1 VGRGAGTGGS
11 SVPRVTAETTVA
23 GAWDFAVELRRDP
36 ATAEAREAVLADPAF
51 GQAFTDH
58 MVVAEWTAERGWHDP
73 RVTAY
78 APLTVSPAAAVLH
91 YSQEIFEGLKAYR
104 HADGSVWAFRPDR
117 NAARFTASAERLAL
131 PHVPEEA
138 FVAALR
144 ALVTVDEAW
153 VPSAEHGET
162 SLYLRPYMIATEAAL
177 SVRPA
182 REVLFGVIASPAGPY
197 FNTGPRPVSIWL
209 TTSTIR
215 ATPGGTGAAKCG
227 GNYAA
232 SLAGLAEAVA
242 NGCEQ
247 VAFVDAAQHKW
258 LEEIGS
264 MNMFFVYADG
274 RIATPELSGSI
285 LEGVTRASVLELAAD
300 LGHPVEERRI
310 SADEWKDGVRTGEI
324 TEVFASGTAAV
335 ITPIGR
341 LAWPDGDVTIGDH
354 SVNYGVGPV
363 TAKIRSTLLDLQ
375 YGRIPDKHNWLTR
388 LA

>member
-1 VGRGAGTGGS
+1 M
-11 SVPRVTAETTVA
+11 
-23 GAWDFAVELRRDP
+23 
-36 ATAEAREAVLADPAF
+36 AVLADPAF
-51 GQAFTDH
+51 GQSFTDH
-58 MVVAEWTAERGWHDP
+58 MVVANWSLDQGWHDAK
-73 RVTAY
+73 VTAY
-78 APLTVSPAAAVLH
+78 APLKLSPAAAVFH

-104 HADGSVWAFRPDR
+104 HPDGSVWAFRPDR

-131 PHVPEEA
+131 PQVPEDE

-153 VPSAEHGET
+153 VPSAEASET
-162 SLYLRPYMIATEAAL
+162 SLYLRPYMIATEAVL

-182 REVLFGVIASPAGPY
+182 HEVLFGVIASPAGPY
-197 FNTGPRPVSIWL
+197 FDTGPKPVSIWL
-209 TTSTIR
+209 TTSTVR

-232 SLAGLAEAVA
+232 SLAGQAEAMA
-242 NGCEQ
+242 NGCDQ
-247 VAFVDAAQHKW
+247 VAFVEAVEHKW
-258 LEEIGS
+258 LEEMGS

-274 RIATPELSGSI
+274 HIATPELSGSI

-310 SADEWKDGVRTGEI
+310 AADEWRDGVRSGEI

-341 LAWPDGDVTIGDH
+341 VAWPDGDLTIGDH
-354 SVNYGVGPV
+354 SVNHGVGPV
-363 TAKIRSTLLDLQ
+363 TTKIRSTLLDVQ
-375 YGRIPDKHNWLTR
+375 YGRIPDTRKWLTR
-388 LA
+388 LT

>member
-1 VGRGAGTGGS
+1 M
-11 SVPRVTAETTVA
+11 TAETTVTD
-23 GAWDFAVELRRDP
+23 AWDFAAELRSDP
-36 ATAEAREAVLADPAF
+36 ATAEARAKVLAKPSF
-51 GQAFTDH
+51 GQSFTDH
-58 MVVAEWTAERGWHDP
+58 MVVANWTAGRGWHDA

-78 APLTVSPAAAVLH
+78 APIRVSPAAAVLH
-91 YSQEIFEGLKAYR
+91 YSQEIFEGLKAFR

-131 PHVPEEA
+131 PHVPEDA

-144 ALVTVDEAW
+144 ALVTVDEPW

-197 FNTGPRPVSIWL
+197 FDTGPKPVSIWL

-247 VAFVDAAQHKW
+247 VAFVDAVEHKW

-285 LEGVTRASVLELAAD
+285 LEGVTRASVVDLAKD
-300 LGHPVEERRI
+300 LGHTVEERRI
-310 SADEWKDGVRTGEI
+310 PADEWKDGVRSGEI

-341 LAWPDGDVTIGDH
+341 VAWPDGDLTIGDH
-354 SVNYGVGPV
+354 SVDHGVGPV
-363 TAKIRSTLLDLQ
+363 TQSIRSALLDLQ
-375 YGRIPDKHNWLTR
+375 YGRTPDPRGWLTR

>member
-1 VGRGAGTGGS
+1 VTGEQQ
-11 SVPRVTAETTVA
+11 ATVLTD
-23 GAWDFAVELRRDP
+23 AWDFAVELRSDP
-36 ATAEAREAVLADPAF
+36 ASAEARGAVLKDPAF
-51 GQAFTDH
+51 GQSFTDH
-58 MVVAEWTAERGWHDP
+58 MVVANWSVDRGWHDP
-73 RVTAY
+73 KVTAY
-78 APLTVSPAAAVLH
+78 APLSLSPAAAVFH

-117 NAARFTASAERLAL
+117 NAARFTASAARLAL
-131 PHVPEEA
+131 PQVPEDE
-138 FVAALR
+138 FIAALR

-153 VPSAEHGET
+153 VPSAEDGET

-177 SVRPA
+177 AVRPSH
-182 REVLFGVIASPAGPY
+182 EVLFGVIASPAGPY
-197 FNTGPRPVSIWL
+197 FNTGPKPVSIWL

-227 GNYAA
+227 GNYAS

-247 VAFVDAAQHKW
+247 VAFVDAAEHKW

-310 SADEWKDGVRTGEI
+310 SADEWRDGVRSGEI

-341 LAWPDGDVTIGDH
+341 LAWPDGDLTIGDH
-354 SVNYGVGPV
+354 SVGYGVGPV
-363 TAKIRSTLLDLQ
+363 TAKIRSALLDLQ
-375 YGRIPDKHNWLTR
+375 YGRTPDTRGWLTR

>member
-1 VGRGAGTGGS
+1 MR
-11 SVPRVTAETTVA
+11 RVTGEQRATVVTD
-23 GAWDFAVELRRDP
+23 AWDFAVELHSDP
-36 ATAEAREAVLADPAF
+36 ASAEARAAVLADPAF
-51 GQAFTDH
+51 GQSFTDH
-58 MVVAEWTAERGWHDP
+58 MVVANWSVDRGWHDSK
-73 RVTAY
+73 VTAY
-78 APLTVSPAAAVLH
+78 APLSLSPAAAVFH

-131 PHVPEEA
+131 PQVPEDE
-138 FVAALR
+138 FIAALR

-153 VPSAEHGET
+153 VPSAEDGET
-162 SLYLRPYMIATEAAL
+162 SLYLRPYMIATEAVL

-182 REVLFGVIASPAGPY
+182 HEVLFGVIASPAGPY
-197 FNTGPRPVSIWL
+197 FNTGPKPVSIWL

-227 GNYAA
+227 GNYAS

-247 VAFVDAAQHKW
+247 VAFVDAVEHKW

-274 RIATPELSGSI
+274 RIATPELNGSI

-310 SADEWKDGVRTGEI
+310 SADEWKDGVRSGEI

-341 LAWPDGDVTIGDH
+341 VAWPDGDLTIGNH
-354 SVNYGVGPV
+354 SVDHGVGPV
-363 TAKIRSTLLDLQ
+363 TTKIRSTLLDLQ
-375 YGRIPDKHNWLTR
+375 YGRTPDTRSWLTR

>member
-1 VGRGAGTGGS
+1 MRK
-11 SVPRVTAETTVA
+11 VTAETTVTD
-23 GAWDFAVELRRDP
+23 AWDFAVELRSDP
-36 ATAEAREAVLADPAF
+36 ATAEARAEVLAKPSF
-51 GQAFTDH
+51 GQSFTDH
-58 MVVAEWTAERGWHDP
+58 MVVANWTADRGWHDA

-78 APLTVSPAAAVLH
+78 APIKVSPAAAVLH
-91 YSQEIFEGLKAYR
+91 YSQEIFEGLKAFR

-117 NAARFTASAERLAL
+117 NAARFTASAARLAL
-131 PHVPEEA
+131 PHVPEDA

-144 ALVTVDEAW
+144 ALVIVDEPW
-153 VPSAEHGET
+153 VPSAEDGET

-197 FNTGPRPVSIWL
+197 FDTGPKPVSIWL

-247 VAFVDAAQHKW
+247 VAFVDAVEHKW

-274 RIATPELSGSI
+274 RIATPALSGSI
-285 LEGVTRASVLELAAD
+285 LEGVTRASVVDLAKD
-300 LGHPVEERRI
+300 LGHTVEERLI
-310 SADEWKDGVRTGEI
+310 SADEWKDGVRSGEI
-324 TEVFASGTAAV
+324 SEVFASGTAAV

-341 LAWPDGDVTIGDH
+341 VAWPDGDLTIGDH
-354 SVNYGVGPV
+354 SVDHGVGPV
-363 TAKIRSTLLDLQ
+363 TQSIRSALLDLQ
-375 YGRIPDKHNWLTR
+375 YGRTPNPRGWLTR

>member
-1 VGRGAGTGGS
+1 
-11 SVPRVTAETTVA
+11 VPKVTVETAAADV
-23 GAWDFAVELRRDP
+23 WDFALELRSDP
-36 ATAEAREAVLADPAF
+36 ASAEERAGILAKPVF

-58 MVVAEWTAERGWHDP
+58 MVVANWSAERGWHDS

-78 APLTVSPAAAVLH
+78 APLSLSPAAAVFH

-117 NAARFTASAERLAL
+117 NAARFIASAQRLAL
-131 PHVPEEA
+131 PQVPEDA
-138 FVAALR
+138 FLGALR
-144 ALVTVDEAW
+144 ALVTVDESW
-153 VPSAEHGET
+153 VPSAEDSVT
-162 SLYLRPYMIATEAAL
+162 SLYLRPHLIATEAAL

-182 REVLFGVIASPAGPY
+182 HEVLFGVIASPAGPY
-197 FNTGPRPVSIWL
+197 FDTGPKPVSIWL
-209 TTSTIR
+209 TTATIR

-247 VAFVDAAQHKW
+247 VAFVDAAEHKW

-264 MNMFFVYADG
+264 MNMFFVHADG
-274 RIATPELSGSI
+274 RIVTPELSGSI
-285 LEGVTRASVLELAAD
+285 LEGVTRASVIELAAD
-300 LGHPVEERRI
+300 LGHTVEERQI

-341 LAWPDGDVTIGDH
+341 VAWPEGNLTIGDH
-354 SVNYGVGPV
+354 SVDHGVGPV
-363 TAKIRSTLLDLQ
+363 TRSIRQTLLDLQ
-375 YGRIPDKHNWLTR
+375 YGRTPDTHHWLAR

>member
-1 VGRGAGTGGS
+1 MRK
-11 SVPRVTAETTVA
+11 VTAETTVTD
-23 GAWDFAVELRRDP
+23 AWDFAVELRSDP
-36 ATAEAREAVLADPAF
+36 ATAEARAEVLAKPSF
-51 GQAFTDH
+51 GQSFTDH
-58 MVVAEWTAERGWHDP
+58 MVVANWTADRGWHDAK
-73 RVTAY
+73 VTAY
-78 APLTVSPAAAVLH
+78 APIKVSPAAAVLH
-91 YSQEIFEGLKAYR
+91 YSQEIFEGLKAFR

-131 PHVPEEA
+131 PHVPEDA

-144 ALVTVDEAW
+144 ALVIVDEPW
-153 VPSAEHGET
+153 VPSAEDGET

-197 FNTGPRPVSIWL
+197 FDTGPKPVSIWL

-247 VAFVDAAQHKW
+247 VAFVDAVEHKW

-274 RIATPELSGSI
+274 RIATPALSGSI
-285 LEGVTRASVLELAAD
+285 LEGVTRASVVDLAKD
-300 LGHPVEERRI
+300 LGHTVEERLI
-310 SADEWKDGVRTGEI
+310 SADEWKDGVRSGEI
-324 TEVFASGTAAV
+324 SEVFASGTAAV

-341 LAWPDGDVTIGDH
+341 VAWPDGDLTIGDH
-354 SVNYGVGPV
+354 SVDHGVGPV
-363 TAKIRSTLLDLQ
+363 TQSIRSALLDLQ
-375 YGRIPDKHNWLTR
+375 YGRTPDPRGWLTR

>member
-1 VGRGAGTGGS
+1 VR
-11 SVPRVTAETTVA
+11 RVTGEQRATVVTD
-23 GAWDFAVELRRDP
+23 AWDFAVELRSDP
-36 ATAEAREAVLADPAF
+36 ASAEARAAVLADPAF
-51 GQAFTDH
+51 GQSFTDH
-58 MVVAEWTAERGWHDP
+58 MVVANWSLDRGWHDSK
-73 RVTAY
+73 VTAY
-78 APLTVSPAAAVLH
+78 APLSLSPAAAVFH

-104 HADGSVWAFRPDR
+104 HADGSVWAFRPNR

-131 PHVPEEA
+131 PQVPEDE
-138 FVAALR
+138 FIAALR
-144 ALVTVDEAW
+144 ALVTVDELW
-153 VPSAEHGET
+153 VPSAEDGET

-182 REVLFGVIASPAGPY
+182 HEVLFGVIASPAGPY
-197 FNTGPRPVSIWL
+197 FDTGPKPVSIWL

-227 GNYAA
+227 GNYAS

-247 VAFVDAAQHKW
+247 VAFVDAVEHKW

-274 RIATPELSGSI
+274 RIVTPELNGSI

-310 SADEWKDGVRTGEI
+310 SADEWKDGVRSGEI

-341 LAWPDGDVTIGDH
+341 VAWPEGDLTIGDH
-354 SVNYGVGPV
+354 SVNHGVGPI
-363 TAKIRSTLLDLQ
+363 TTKIRTTLLDLQ
-375 YGRIPDKHNWLTR
+375 YGRTPDTRNWLTR
-388 LA
+388 LT

>member
-1 VGRGAGTGGS
+1 MRK
-11 SVPRVTAETTVA
+11 VTAETTVTD
-23 GAWDFAVELRRDP
+23 AWDFAVELRSDP
-36 ATAEAREAVLADPAF
+36 AAAEARAEVLAKPSF
-51 GQAFTDH
+51 GQSFTDH
-58 MVVAEWTAERGWHDP
+58 MVVANWTADRGWHDA

-78 APLTVSPAAAVLH
+78 APIKVSPAAAVLH
-91 YSQEIFEGLKAYR
+91 YSQEIFEGLKAFR

-117 NAARFTASAERLAL
+117 NAARFTASAARLAL
-131 PHVPEEA
+131 PHVPEDA

-144 ALVTVDEAW
+144 ALVTADEPW

-197 FNTGPRPVSIWL
+197 FDTGPKPVSIWL

-247 VAFVDAAQHKW
+247 VAFVDAVEHKW

-274 RIATPELSGSI
+274 RIATPALSGSI
-285 LEGVTRASVLELAAD
+285 LEGVTRASVVDLAKD
-300 LGHPVEERRI
+300 LGHTVEERLI
-310 SADEWKDGVRTGEI
+310 SADEWKDGVRSGEI

-341 LAWPDGDVTIGDH
+341 VAWPDGDLTIGDH
-354 SVNYGVGPV
+354 SVDHGVGPV
-363 TAKIRSTLLDLQ
+363 TQSIRSALLDLQ
-375 YGRIPDKHNWLTR
+375 YGRTPDPRGWLTR

>member
-1 VGRGAGTGGS
+1 MPGVS
-11 SVPRVTAETTVA
+11 SETTVTDV
-23 GAWDFAVELRRDP
+23 WDFAVELRSDP
-36 ATAEAREAVLADPAF
+36 ATAEARAEVLAKPAF

-58 MVVAEWTAERGWHDP
+58 MVVANWTIDRGWHDQK
-73 RVTAY
+73 VTGY
-78 APLTVSPAAAVLH
+78 APLKVSPAAAVLH

-104 HADGSVWAFRPDR
+104 HADDSVWAFRPDR
-117 NAARFTASAERLAL
+117 NAARFTASAARLAL
-131 PHVPEEA
+131 PRVPEDA
-138 FVAALR
+138 FISALR
-144 ALVTVDEAW
+144 ALVTVDEPW
-153 VPSAEHGET
+153 VPSADSGET

-182 REVLFGVIASPAGPY
+182 QEVLFGVIASPAGPY
-197 FNTGPRPVSIWL
+197 FDTGPKPVSIWL

-242 NGCEQ
+242 NNCEQ
-247 VAFVDAAQHKW
+247 VAFVDAVEHKW

-274 RIATPELSGSI
+274 RIVTPELSGSI
-285 LEGVTRASVLELAAD
+285 LEGVTRASVVELAAD
-300 LGHPVEERRI
+300 LGHEVVERQI
-310 SADEWKDGVRTGEI
+310 SADEWKDGVRSGEI

-341 LAWPDGDVTIGDH
+341 LAWPDGGLTIGDH
-354 SVNYGVGPV
+354 SVDHGVGPV
-363 TAKIRSTLLDLQ
+363 TKSIRSTLLDLQ
-375 YGRIPDKHNWLTR
+375 YGRIPDHRGWLTR

>member
-1 VGRGAGTGGS
+1 VRGVS
-11 SVPRVTAETTVA
+11 SETTVTDV
-23 GAWDFAVELRRDP
+23 WDFAVELRSDP
-36 ATAEAREAVLADPAF
+36 ATAEARAEVLAKPAF

-58 MVVAEWTAERGWHDP
+58 MVVANWTIDRGWHDQK
-73 RVTAY
+73 VTGY
-78 APLTVSPAAAVLH
+78 APLKVSPAAAVLH

-104 HADGSVWAFRPDR
+104 HADDSVWAFRPDR
-117 NAARFTASAERLAL
+117 NAARFTASAARLAL
-131 PHVPEEA
+131 PQVPEDA
-138 FVAALR
+138 FISALR
-144 ALVTVDEAW
+144 ALVTVDEPW
-153 VPSAEHGET
+153 VPSADSGET

-177 SVRPA
+177 SVRPS

-197 FNTGPRPVSIWL
+197 FDTGPKPVSIWL

-242 NGCEQ
+242 NNCEQ
-247 VAFVDAAQHKW
+247 VAFVDAVEHKW

-285 LEGVTRASVLELAAD
+285 LEGVTRASVIELAAD
-300 LGHPVEERRI
+300 LGHKVEERQI
-310 SADEWKDGVRTGEI
+310 SADEWKDGVRSGEI

-341 LAWPDGDVTIGDH
+341 LAWPDGDLTIGDH
-354 SVNYGVGPV
+354 SVDYGVGPV
-363 TAKIRSTLLDLQ
+363 TKSIRSTLLDLQ
-375 YGRIPDKHNWLTR
+375 YGRIPDPRGWLTR

>member
-1 VGRGAGTGGS
+1 MPG
-11 SVPRVTAETTVA
+11 VTTTD
-23 GAWDFAVELRRDP
+23 AWDFSVELRSEP
-36 ATAEAREAVLADPAF
+36 ASAEVRTAVLANPAF
-51 GQAFTDH
+51 GKTFTDH
-58 MVVAEWTAERGWHDP
+58 MVVANWTVERGWHDA
-73 RVTAY
+73 RVTAF

-104 HADGSVWAFRPDR
+104 HGDGSVWAFRPDR
-117 NAARFTASAERLAL
+117 NAARFTASAARLAL
-131 PHVPEEA
+131 PQVPEDA
-138 FVAALR
+138 FVSALR
-144 ALVTVDEAW
+144 ALVTVDEPW
-153 VPSAEHGET
+153 VPSSDSDET

-182 REVLFGVIASPAGPY
+182 HEVLFGVIASPAGPY
-197 FNTGPRPVSIWL
+197 FDTGPKPVSIWL

-242 NGCEQ
+242 NNCEQ
-247 VAFVDAAQHKW
+247 VAFVDAVEHKW

-264 MNMFFVYADG
+264 MNLFFVYADG
-274 RIATPELSGSI
+274 RIVTPGLSGSI
-285 LEGVTRASVLELAAD
+285 LEGVTRASVVDLAAD
-300 LGHPVEERRI
+300 LGHKVEERRV
-310 SADEWKDGVRTGEI
+310 SADEWKDGMRSGEI

-341 LAWPDGDVTIGDH
+341 LAWPDGDLTIGDH
-354 SVNYGVGPV
+354 SVDHGVGPV
-363 TAKIRSTLLDLQ
+363 TKSVRSTLLDLQ
-375 YGRIPDKHNWLTR
+375 YGRIPDHRGWLTR

>member
-1 VGRGAGTGGS
+1 
-11 SVPRVTAETTVA
+11 VTAETTVTD
-23 GAWDFAVELRRDP
+23 AWDFAVELRSDP
-36 ATAEAREAVLADPAF
+36 ASAEARAEVLAKPSF
-51 GQAFTDH
+51 GQSFTDH
-58 MVVAEWTAERGWHDP
+58 MVVANWTADRGWHDA

-78 APLTVSPAAAVLH
+78 APIKVSPAAAVLH

-131 PHVPEEA
+131 PHVPEDA

-144 ALVTVDEAW
+144 ALVTVDEPW

-197 FNTGPRPVSIWL
+197 FDTGPKPVSIWL

-247 VAFVDAAQHKW
+247 VAFVDAVEHKW

-285 LEGVTRASVLELAAD
+285 LEGVTRASVVDIAQD
-300 LGHPVEERRI
+300 LGHTVEERRI
-310 SADEWKDGVRTGEI
+310 SADEWKDGVRSGEI

-341 LAWPDGDVTIGDH
+341 VAWPDGDLTIGDH
-354 SVNYGVGPV
+354 SVDHGVGPV
-363 TAKIRSTLLDLQ
+363 TQSIRSTLLDLQ
-375 YGRIPDKHNWLTR
+375 YGRTPDPRAWLTR

>member
-1 VGRGAGTGGS
+1 VPGVS
-11 SVPRVTAETTVA
+11 SETTLTDV
-23 GAWDFAVELRRDP
+23 WDFAVELRSDP
-36 ATAEAREAVLADPAF
+36 ATAEARATVLAKPAF
-51 GQAFTDH
+51 GQQFTDH
-58 MVVAEWTAERGWHDP
+58 MVVANWTVDRGWHDP
-73 RVTAY
+73 KVTGY
-78 APLTVSPAAAVLH
+78 APLKVSPAAAVLH

-117 NAARFTASAERLAL
+117 NAARFTASAARLAL
-131 PHVPEEA
+131 PQVPEDA
-138 FVAALR
+138 FVSALR
-144 ALVTVDEAW
+144 ALVTVDEPW
-153 VPSAEHGET
+153 VPSADGGET

-182 REVLFGVIASPAGPY
+182 HEVLFGVIASPAGPY
-197 FNTGPRPVSIWL
+197 FDTGPKPVSIWL

-232 SLAGLAEAVA
+232 SLAGMAEAIA
-242 NGCEQ
+242 NNCEQ
-247 VAFVDAAQHKW
+247 VAFVDAVEHKW

-274 RIATPELSGSI
+274 RIVTPELSGSI
-285 LEGVTRASVLELAAD
+285 LEGVTRASVVELAAD
-300 LGHPVEERRI
+300 LGHEVVERQI

-341 LAWPDGDVTIGDH
+341 LAWPDGDLTIGDH
-354 SVNYGVGPV
+354 SVDHGVGPV
-363 TAKIRSTLLDLQ
+363 TKSIRSTLLDLQ
-375 YGRIPDKHNWLTR
+375 YGRIPDHRGWLTR